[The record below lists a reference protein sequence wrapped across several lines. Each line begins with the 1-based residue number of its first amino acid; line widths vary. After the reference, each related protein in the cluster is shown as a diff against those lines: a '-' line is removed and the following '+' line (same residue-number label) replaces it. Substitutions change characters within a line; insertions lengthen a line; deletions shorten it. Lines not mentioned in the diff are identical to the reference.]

1 MLEIPFAFEI
11 GGKAINPAELD
22 DPAEKELL
30 QNIVDSIVDRVE
42 DMKCPVHNQHPR
54 FLCHG
59 DSIDDLSLEVLGCC
73 DGLVDM
79 VRNRLDV

>member
-11 GGKAINPAELD
+11 GGKPLNPAELEPEQAD
-22 DPAEKELL
+22 QL
-30 QNIVDSIVDRVE
+30 QQVVDSIIDRVE
-42 DMKCPVHNQHPR
+42 DMRCPVHNEHPR

-79 VRNRLDV
+79 VRARLDG